1 MVLRTLTNIKSIK
14 MTKIELEQSHTYNC
28 VEKTFNQYLLL
39 ACLQQLLPEAYSVY
53 TVGAF
58 S

>member
-1 MVLRTLTNIKSIK
+1 MVLRTLTNTKSIK

-28 VEKTFNQYLLL
+28 VEKTFNQSLLL
-39 ACLQQLLPEAYSVY
+39 ACLQQLLPEAYAVY